1 MSAYP
6 EADEKP
12 DTSRKNPLSQ
22 KVAASLAA
30 VVAVPVA
37 WHWVDAS
44 SPDDPLFIAA
54 GMLLGV
60 PLMMLILWV
69 ASRTS
74 GVNE

>member
-1 MSAYP
+1 MTKEGVKS
-6 EADEKP
+6 K
-12 DTSRKNPLSQ
+12 TVLSQ
-22 KVAASLAA
+22 RVAASLAA